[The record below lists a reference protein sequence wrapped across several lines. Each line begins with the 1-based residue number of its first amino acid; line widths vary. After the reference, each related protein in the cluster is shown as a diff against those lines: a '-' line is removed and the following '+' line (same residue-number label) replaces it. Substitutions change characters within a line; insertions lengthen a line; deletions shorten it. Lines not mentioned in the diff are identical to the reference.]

1 MNWKEIEPQS
11 NHLIAELK
19 TLMSRITE
27 LNASDCRYPAIT
39 DNFKQAQN
47 CIEHPS
53 YNIVVCGEMKKG
65 KSSLLNAIIGH
76 DILPVANQV
85 ATSQVFRISN
95 NQTQSFE
102 LVFSDGSRKSISKD
116 QLAEYGSQVEANL
129 YGSHEEE
136 FNGKLLDYIQVNTPV
151 EFSPALV
158 SLINTP

>member
-53 YNIVVCGEMKKG
+53 YNIVV
-65 KSSLLNAIIGH
+65 
-76 DILPVANQV
+76 
-85 ATSQVFRISN
+85 
-95 NQTQSFE
+95 
-102 LVFSDGSRKSISKD
+102 
-116 QLAEYGSQVEANL
+116 
-129 YGSHEEE
+129 
-136 FNGKLLDYIQVNTPV
+136 
-151 EFSPALV
+151 
-158 SLINTP
+158 